1 MNYSRAA
8 LRVITRR
15 SRVRVNEMSI
25 HSLQDE
31 GMAQNKIR
39 TFQMR
44 TTDEFLAA
52 LDDWR
57 AAKRPVLSRS
67 EAIHRLVE
75 HAIKNEAR
83 LTER

>member
-1 MNYSRAA
+1 M
-8 LRVITRR
+8 VQT
-15 SRVRVNEMSI
+15 
-25 HSLQDE
+25 
-31 GMAQNKIR
+31 KIR

-57 AAKRPVLSRS
+57 AAQRPVLSRA

-75 HAIKNEAR
+75 YAIKKQAR
-83 LTER
+83 PSTRQRA